1 MTISIIP
8 FIITFLSGISTLLG
22 IIPTYVNN
30 KYKVLIINL
39 SILLSSTIMLLVSIT
54 SLIPEAYKYLNRNK
68 IILLIFIIIGIIT
81 SKLLDKKIDTSNNL
95 LKIGIL
101 STITLILH
109 NIPEGIITYI
119 TSQNNINLGI
129 KLAIAIT
136 LHNIPEGIIISVP
149 IYYSTNS
156 RKLAYIYTTISGFSE
171 ILGAIL
177 AKIFINVITNNILGI
192 ILSITSG
199 IMIYISLFEL
209 LLNKKEE

>member
-1 MTISIIP
+1 MKP

-22 IIPTYVNN
+22 IIPTYLNI
-30 KYKVLIINL
+30 KYKNHIIKL
-39 SILLSSTIMLLVSIT
+39 SIALSSLIMLLVSIT
-54 SLIPEAYKYLNRNK
+54 SLIPESYKYLNK
-68 IILLIFIIIGIIT
+68 DKLQVLIYIIIGIII
-81 SKLLDKKIDTSNNL
+81 SKQLDNKIDNTNNL

-119 TSQNNINLGI
+119 TSLNNIKLGI
-129 KLAIAIT
+129 KLSIAIA

-149 IYYSTNS
+149 LYYSTNN
-156 RKLAYIYTTISGFSE
+156 RKLAYLYTTISGFSE
-171 ILGAIL
+171 LLGAIL
-177 AKIFINVITNNILGI
+177 AKTFIELITNNILGI

-209 LLNKKEE
+209 KQIRS